1 MQQKGEIMKPSDIEV
16 DYKDGRLTAYIPHRE
31 SDGRIIKHDP
41 RLWAQLDRI
50 RESTT
55 VEQDLEILDYLYGR
69 KDLPE
74 DPTPE
79 DIKKEAMR
87 QAVVEFSFAAS

>member
-1 MQQKGEIMKPSDIEV
+1 MKPSDIEV
-16 DYKDGRLTAYIPHRE
+16 DYEGDRLTAYIPLHE
-31 SDGRIIKHDP
+31 SDGRRIKHDP
-41 RLWAQLDRI
+41 RVWAALDRI

-55 VEQDLEILDYLYGR
+55 VEQDLETLDYLYGR
-69 KDLPE
+69 KDLPD

-87 QAVVEFSFAAS
+87 QVVVEFSFCAS

>member
-1 MQQKGEIMKPSDIEV
+1 MKPSEIEV
-16 DYKDGRLTAYIPHRE
+16 DYEGGRLTAYIPHRA

-41 RLWAQLDRI
+41 RLWAQLDLLRD
-50 RESTT
+50 STT
-55 VEQDLEILDYLYGR
+55 VDQDLEILDYLYGR
-69 KDLPE
+69 NDLPV

-87 QAVVEFSFAAS
+87 QVIVEFSFCSI